1 MFGHSYFGRS
11 YFGPTYF
18 GPDEIIVIVLD
29 ISGSIVVRVA
39 RTLIMVPY
47 S

>member
-18 GPDEIIVIVLD
+18 GPDEVIVLVFD
-29 ISGSIVVRVA
+29 ISGSIVIRQA
-39 RTLIMVPY
+39 RETIMVPY
-47 S
+47 G